1 MIMAELSLNQQKYQ
15 QMAVPDEDQYRL
27 TERVEI
33 LRALRSLIQQRAM
46 VNAFFNA
53 DNDMVLTSV
62 LAVDADNEAIYFD
75 YGPNDA
81 LNRRMTMGEVTFMSS
96 PGSVKLQFS
105 VPKVVIA
112 MYDNQP
118 TFRTPVPT
126 KMRLLQRREYHRVD
140 LPVGNPLVCE
150 MPTPDGTR
158 IKLQLADLSIGGIS
172 MVIGNTEADK
182 IFEKGTTVP
191 GCRIALPE
199 MGMLEATLNVQAVFP
214 ITRKDGTKVPHL
226 GCQFVDLRMPMET
239 LIQKYITKLERE
251 RLARGGAS

>member
-1 MIMAELSLNQQKYQ
+1 MAELSLNQQKYQ
-15 QMAVPDEDQYRL
+15 QMAVPDEAQYRL

-46 VNAFFNA
+46 VNAFFNM

-62 LAVDADNEAIYFD
+62 LAVDADNDAVYFD
-75 YGPNDA
+75 YGANET

-112 MYDNQP
+112 MYDNMP
-118 TFRTPVPT
+118 AFRTPVPT
-126 KMRLLQRREYHRVD
+126 KMRLLQRREYHRVST
-140 LPVGNPLVCE
+140 PVGNPLICE
-150 MPTPDGTR
+150 MPTPDGKR
-158 IKLQLADLSIGGIS
+158 IKMPLSDISIGGIS
-172 MVIGNTEADK
+172 MIIGDTEADK
-182 IFEKGTTVP
+182 IFEKGSSVP
-191 GCRIALPE
+191 GCRVALPGL
-199 MGMLEATLNVQAVFP
+199 GMLEATLNIQAVFP
-214 ITRKDGTKVPHL
+214 VTRKDGTKIPHL

-251 RLARGGAS
+251 RLQTT

>member
-1 MIMAELSLNQQKYQ
+1 MAELSLNQQKYQ
-15 QMAVPDEDQYRL
+15 QMSVPDEEQYRL

-46 VNAFFNA
+46 VNAFFNM

-62 LAVDADNEAIYFD
+62 LAVDADTDAVYFD
-75 YGPNDA
+75 YGPNEA
-81 LNRRMTMGEVTFMSS
+81 SNRRMTMGEVTFMSS

-105 VPKVVIA
+105 VPKVVVA

-126 KMRLLQRREYHRVD
+126 KMRLLQRREYHRVST
-140 LPVGNPLVCE
+140 PVGTPLICE

-158 IKLQLADLSIGGIS
+158 IKMPLSDISIGGIS
-172 MVIGNTEADK
+172 MIIGNTEADK
-182 IFEKGTTVP
+182 IFERGSSVP
-191 GCRIALPE
+191 GCRVALPE
-199 MGMLEATLNVQAVFP
+199 LGMLEATLNVQAVFP
-214 ITRKDGTKVPHL
+214 VTRKDGTKIPHL

-251 RLARGGAS
+251 RLQTT

>member
-1 MIMAELSLNQQKYQ
+1 MAELSLNQQKYQ
-15 QMAVPDEDQYRL
+15 QMAVPDEEQYRL

-46 VNAFFNA
+46 VNAFFNM

-62 LAVDADNEAIYFD
+62 LAVDADTDAVYFD
-75 YGPNDA
+75 YGANDA
-81 LNRRMTMGEVTFMSS
+81 QNRRMAMGEVTFMSS

-112 MYDNQP
+112 IYENQP

-126 KMRLLQRREYHRVD
+126 KMRLLQRREYHRVST
-140 LPVGNPLVCE
+140 PVGNPLICE
-150 MPTPDGTR
+150 MPAPDGTR
-158 IKLQLADLSIGGIS
+158 IKMPLSDISIGGIS

-182 IFEKGTTVP
+182 IFERGSSVP
-191 GCRIALPE
+191 GCRVALPE
-199 MGMLEATLNVQAVFP
+199 LGMLEATLNVQAVFP
-214 ITRKDGTKVPHL
+214 VTRKDGTKIPHL

-251 RLARGGAS
+251 RLQTT